1 LQNVNSAA
9 YLEVGY

>member
-1 LQNVNSAA
+1 LQNVNSAT

>member
-9 YLEVGY
+9 